1 MLLGGGLIVVLVIVI
16 VIVLVSGGSSSSG
29 SSSSTPAA
37 SASTPAAP
45 TPSTGTTASTPSSTT
60 GTSTT
65 GAKVVA
71 QVNLSSPTGAKKTA
85 GVAAVVRQGAS
96 TGLVIRAQGMTPNTS
111 HDAYAVWLY
120 SSASDSH
127 ILGFVNP
134 GVKADGKLQTA
145 GVLPANASH
154 FKQILVTLE
163 TQAKPKAPGKIVL
176 QGALSLQ

>member
-1 MLLGGGLIVVLVIVI
+1 MLIAGGVVIVVLVVI
-16 VIVLVSGGSSSSG
+16 VIVAVSGGSSPSPTTSAA
-29 SSSSTPAA
+29 STSTPASSTP
-37 SASTPAAP
+37 
-45 TPSTGTTASTPSSTT
+45 ASTPSSTT
-60 GTSTT
+60 GTTT
-65 GAKVVA
+65 AGAKVVA

-85 GVAAVVRQGAS
+85 GVAVVVKQGAS

-120 SSASDSH
+120 NSASDNH

-163 TQAKPKAPGKIVL
+163 TQARPKAPGKIVL
-176 QGALSLQ
+176 QGALSIS